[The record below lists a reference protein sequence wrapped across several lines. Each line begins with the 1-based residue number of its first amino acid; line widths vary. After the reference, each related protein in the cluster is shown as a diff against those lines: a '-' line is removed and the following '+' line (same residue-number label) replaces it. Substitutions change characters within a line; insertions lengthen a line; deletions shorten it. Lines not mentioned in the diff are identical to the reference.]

1 MSGNRVLDAGSDSAR
16 SMLPARRWGLRL
28 LAVVALLAGWQ
39 AVATRSTILL
49 APPTE
54 VFGVLLAEA
63 FVDRTLLRAIVDALR
78 QAALGYALA
87 VAVGVPVGFLVGFWT
102 PARDVLDPIID
113 ALYAT
118 PMVALAPL
126 IIIWFGLTVVAK
138 VFLVFVFAV
147 FVIIINTEAGVTET
161 PEGLI
166 EAARTFGANDR
177 QVYSKVHFRHA
188 LPYVLTGL
196 RLGAGRAIRGMV
208 AAELFL
214 YADQLGEYL
223 IDSGATF
230 RIARL
235 LAGIVAL
242 SAVGVLAVGA
252 VGRLE
257 RRLVR

>member
-54 VFGVLLAEA
+54 VFEVLLAKV

-87 VAVGVPVGFLVGFWT
+87 VAVGVPVGFWT

-214 YADQLGEYL
+214 YADQLGQYL

>member
-54 VFGVLLAEA
+54 VLLAKV
-63 FVDRTLLRAIVDALR
+63 FVDRTLLQAIVDALR

-87 VAVGVPVGFLVGFWT
+87 VAVGVPVDFLVGFWT

-166 EAARTFGANDR
+166 EAARTFGANNR

-242 SAVGVLAVGA
+242 STVGVLAVGA

>member
-1 MSGNRVLDAGSDSAR
+1 MSGNRVLDASGDSAR
-16 SMLPARRWGLRL
+16 SMLPARRWALRL

-54 VFGVLLAEA
+54 VFEVLLAKV

-87 VAVGVPVGFLVGFWT
+87 VAVGVPVGFWT
-102 PARDVLDPIID
+102 PGRDVLDPIVD
-113 ALYAT
+113 ALYST

-257 RRLVR
+257 RHLVR